1 MKAFLK
7 CGISYRIQMQK
18 YQEMALIILRY
29 ILLLILQIN
38 QFIPYFIY
46 YLNLILFSLLEG

>member
-18 YQEMALIILRY
+18 YQELALKILRY

-46 YLNLILFSLLEG
+46 YLNLIIFSLLEG